1 MIDKSML
8 KVMIDQKT
16 LEDRIAEVG
25 RQISADYKGK
35 EIIMICILK
44 GSVMFMSQLCK
55 SIEPMMTMQFMV
67 VSSYGGSTISSG
79 KVLVKKDLDD
89 DITGKDVIII
99 EDIVDTGRTL
109 YFLKDYLL
117 TEKNAASVKIC
128 TLLDKP
134 ARRVVPV
141 ETDYCC
147 FEIADEFVMG
157 YGLDYD
163 QQYRQLPYIAY
174 FNGDLE

>member
-1 MIDKSML
+1 MIEKSML

-25 RQISADYKGK
+25 KAISEDYKGR
-35 EIIMICILK
+35 ELVLICVLK

-55 SIEPMMTMQFMV
+55 SIDCMATMEFMV

-79 KVLVKKDLDD
+79 NVRIKKDLDD

-109 YFLKDYLL
+109 SFLKEYLL
-117 TEKNAASVKIC
+117 TEKKAGSVKIC
-128 TLLDKP
+128 TMLDKP
-134 ARRVVPV
+134 ARRVVSV
-141 ETDYCC
+141 ETDYSC
-147 FEIADEFVMG
+147 FNIEDEFVMG

-163 QQYRQLPYIAY
+163 QQYRNLPYIAY
-174 FNGDLE
+174 FDGDL